1 MSGTGLFLFRMQRLP
16 ISFPA
21 KSAPST
27 PVVDLARALGVHP
40 FAVALATIG
49 ISVEADALVG
59 DFGEELTWWV
69 TNRLSDAQALCVRW
83 EHGGAAGEAPAQ
95 WEQFSACMRALDCM
109 AQLSRWAASPHDVPA
124 DIRRNVEPR
133 EVPLQGVA
141 NLPVAAA
148 LYAAGFVPVPEVF
161 PATSDRGPVWAFPQ
175 NSTTYPALRLDS
187 VIAAIQRPTESIIEP
202 ITLPGYPPEEHPFL
216 YGLQCVLNLPGFAAL
231 QESARRAPRVGLRS
245 KYSQRSAIV
254 SADSIREGRK
264 DTAAFRD
271 RLHRHLTA

>member
-1 MSGTGLFLFRMQRLP
+1 MQRLP

-27 PVVDLARALGVHP
+27 PVVDLARDLGVHP

-69 TNRLSDAQALCVRW
+69 TSRLSDAQALCVRW
-83 EHGGAAGEAPAQ
+83 EHGGAVGEAPAQ
-95 WEQFSACMRALDCM
+95 WEQFSACMRALDCF
-109 AQLSRWAASPHDVPA
+109 AQLQRWAANPHDVPA

-133 EVPLQGVA
+133 EVPLKGLS

-148 LYAAGFVPVPEVF
+148 LYASGFVPIPEVF
-161 PATSDRGPVWAFPQ
+161 PGPVWGIPQ
-175 NSTTYPALRLDS
+175 NSTIYPALRLDA
-187 VIAAIQRPTESIIEP
+187 VVEAIQRATESIIEP
-202 ITLPGYPPEEHPFL
+202 ITFPGYPPEEHPFL
-216 YGLQCVLNLPGFAAL
+216 YGLQCVLNLPGFVAL
-231 QESARRAPRVGLRS
+231 QESARKAPRVGLRS

-264 DTAAFRD
+264 ETAAFRD
-271 RLHRHLTA
+271 RLHRHLSA